1 MILIDL
7 PKAFGILDTIL
18 LHKMKFIGFS
28 DDTIK
33 WFHSY
38 FLDSVFLEG
47 GTINFRVHQGSI
59 LGHLLLTVYVNDIPK
74 ALLNSQ
80 TYLYADTYKSIFYQ
94 HRDDTGIENVL
105 HIEFAD
111 VCYSFC

>member
-33 WFHSY
+33 
-38 FLDSVFLEG
+38 
-47 GTINFRVHQGSI
+47 
-59 LGHLLLTVYVNDIPK
+59 
-74 ALLNSQ
+74 
-80 TYLYADTYKSIFYQ
+80 
-94 HRDDTGIENVL
+94 
-105 HIEFAD
+105 
-111 VCYSFC
+111 